1 MEFPRYHIGESMTG
15 ECGDRVR
22 DLGLESEM
30 NKRNFP
36 VKHGACMYGASE
48 DYKWYVPV
56 ASRDK
61 DWKIYPRPTWQ
72 VLRSEFDKMM
82 LETALS
88 RGTEFVHDPRVGI
101 DITGDLVRE

>member
-1 MEFPRYHIGESMTG
+1 
-15 ECGDRVR
+15 
-22 DLGLESEM
+22 
-30 NKRNFP
+30 
-36 VKHGACMYGASE
+36 
-48 DYKWYVPV
+48 
-56 ASRDK
+56 
-61 DWKIYPRPTWQ
+61 